1 MSKNDVRIVKLEPL
15 RVAAVHG
22 FGPEPEGIAWDKM
35 MAFVAANN
43 LTGVRYFGFNNPNP
57 APGSPNYG
65 YEQWVTVGPEVE
77 ASGDVAIKAF
87 GGGLYAVMRCQGVQN
102 IQGAWQE
109 LVGWAESSPYRRSN
123 HQWLEEVLTPPPTPF
138 EEFVLDL
145 YLPIV
150 DNEEIV

>member
-1 MSKNDVRIVKLEPL
+1 MSKNEVRIVKLEPM
-15 RVAAVHG
+15 RVASVHG
-22 FGPEPEGIAWDKM
+22 FGPEPEGIAWDKV
-35 MAFVAANN
+35 MAFVAEKGLSN
-43 LTGVRYFGFNNPNP
+43 GRYFGFNNPNP

-77 ASGDVAIKAF
+77 AAGDAEIKEF

-102 IQGAWQE
+102 IPGAWKD

-123 HQWLEEVLTPPPTPF
+123 HQWLEEVLTPPPTPV

-145 YLPIV
+145 YLPIA
-150 DNEEIV
+150 NS